1 MSALKHG
8 RRKRKIAT
16 AHNLNDSAETVLLN
30 IVRGTGCKGLCGIP
44 PIRGNIIRPLIM
56 TSRDDIE
63 LYCKENSLDFVT
75 DSTNLQNEYKR
86 NVIRN
91 VVFRLCKNESVRSF
105 GIFPTY

>member
-1 MSALKHG
+1 M
-8 RRKRKIAT
+8 
-16 AHNLNDSAETVLLN
+16 N

-86 NVIRN
+86 NVIARLGRREAFGLSQGIAPQDIN
-91 VVFRLCKNESVRSF
+91 EVFKRK
-105 GIFPTY
+105 Y